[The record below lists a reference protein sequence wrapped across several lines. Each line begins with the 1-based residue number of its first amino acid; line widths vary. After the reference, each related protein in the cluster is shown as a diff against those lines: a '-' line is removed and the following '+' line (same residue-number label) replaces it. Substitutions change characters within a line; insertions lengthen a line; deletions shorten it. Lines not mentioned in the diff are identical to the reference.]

1 MAGTNTAF
9 EEFIAEEI
17 KQYKGVY
24 VPVKAGLL
32 RRALIRWAPCDK
44 LHPNPDDEFC
54 SPKVGPNYR
63 IVSEYMD
70 SFRRERLH
78 SKRYCEE
85 AVTVEKIRP
94 DGYLILNGHHRW
106 AAAIKYGLSKVR
118 ATIMNPPK

>member
-1 MAGTNTAF
+1 MAGNTAF

-54 SPKVGPNYR
+54 SSAWNGSIP
-63 IVSEYMD
+63 SD
-70 SFRRERLH
+70 TATRR
-78 SKRYCEE
+78 
-85 AVTVEKIRP
+85 
-94 DGYLILNGHHRW
+94 
-106 AAAIKYGLSKVR
+106 
-118 ATIMNPPK
+118 